1 MVLLRQRIGF
11 GIAFGLVGLL
21 LVGAVEAVGGGAR
34 GGSVVPVPG
43 QASLGGSGTA
53 TPFDLPAAV
62 ATSLTDAGL
71 LPQAT
76 GIIYP
81 TSVPIPSPVVQ
92 ISVPDGAALDLV
104 GQAATADGCWTLFR
118 SPTSTWLLGDASLSG
133 LNTITALGRND
144 VWAGGFR
151 RDSSLSLHWDGATWQ
166 AVPSPN
172 IGSRGSSLSALAGR
186 AADDVWGAVQW
197 RVESGGLYE
206 AERMAGASTIVHW
219 DGHAW
224 RIMPDTEMGGI
235 NQIVTR
241 AVDDAWAVGSF
252 NLGKG
257 NSGMTLLHWDGKS
270 WQDRSAEWPNA
281 ANGITDGLDG
291 AAAPAA
297 HDLWAVGSDLDDQIV
312 HWDGLTMSTVET
324 ATAMLPPVGSYSL
337 AAVSASR
344 SGDVWVV
351 GSYQALPGIAS
362 HRALILHW
370 DGRGW
375 SHIFAPDSAGTSSQ
389 LTTVVAPSA
398 DDVWGLGSRGV
409 ADLTEPMLLHGTGQ
423 TWRVINLPKLLPPL
437 SEFTAMSATGDT
449 VWLAGYTHQSAQNA
463 SARNGLVVRLSKGAC
478 AGATA
483 TPARP

>member
-172 IGSRGSSLSALAGR
+172 IGSRGSTLTALAGH
-186 AADDVWGAVQW
+186 ASDDVWGVVDWAVDTGT
-197 RVESGGLYE
+197 SPALDSF
-206 AERMAGASTIVHW
+206 AGMTSFVHW
-219 DGHAW
+219 DGHVW
-224 RIMPDTEMGGI
+224 RVLPDAVPGRV
-235 NQIVTR
+235 NQIVPRT
-241 AVDDAWAVGSF
+241 ADDAWAVGSF
-252 NLGKG
+252 A
-257 NSGMTLLHWDGKS
+257 SGPHNAQRGTTVLHWDGQH
-270 WQDRSAEWPNA
+270 WADR
-281 ANGITDGLDG
+281 ITDLLGAPVMIVIGLNGATAAGNRVWAVGGEASDAVIYWDG
-291 AAAPAA
+291 VHWMTAAAAVAPLLPTGILNLVGISASGT
-297 HDLWAVGSDLDDQIV
+297 DDVWAVGSDGVTLGADTDK
-312 HWDGLTMSTVET
+312 
-324 ATAMLPPVGSYSL
+324 
-337 AAVSASR
+337 AV
-344 SGDVWVV
+344 
-351 GSYQALPGIAS
+351 
-362 HRALILHW
+362 ILHW
-370 DGRGW
+370 DGRAWTQIRDLPVHGLQ
-375 SHIFAPDSAGTSSQ
+375 A
-389 LTTVVAPSA
+389 VVALSARDVWAMGSRYVESGSGLTLVHWDGTAWRSLIIPTLLQEPSA
-398 DDVWGLGSRGV
+398 
-409 ADLTEPMLLHGTGQ
+409 
-423 TWRVINLPKLLPPL
+423 
-437 SEFTAMSATGDT
+437 FTAMSAIGDT
-449 VWLAGYTHQSAQNA
+449 VWLAGYTYQSQQDA
-463 SARNGLVVRLSKGAC
+463 SARNGLVARLSKGAC